1 MRLRDIPNLL
11 SVVRMACA
19 IPVAWLLLHD
29 YFGVALLICIAAGI
43 SDGLDGYLAK
53 RFGWRS
59 RLGSILDPLADK
71 ALLVTVY
78 LVLGAMNLLPLWL
91 VAVVITRDVVVVSGA
106 FGIHMLVGRYDIAP
120 SIASKLNT
128 ALQLILVGAVI
139 SAKSFATLPGWLI
152 DVLTYSVLAATVW
165 SGVDYVWS
173 WGLQAVRLRSAP
185 SSRK

>member
-19 IPVAWLLLHD
+19 IPVAWLLLKE
-29 YFGVALLICIAAGI
+29 YFGAALLTFIAAGL

-78 LVLGAMNLLPLWL
+78 VVLGGMGLLPLWL
-91 VAVVITRDVVVVSGA
+91 VVVVIARDVVVVFGA
-106 FGIHMLVGRYDIAP
+106 LWIHSLVGRYDMAP
-120 SIASKLNT
+120 SLTSKLNT
-128 ALQLILVGAVI
+128 ALQLVLVVAVI
-139 SAKSFATLPGWLI
+139 SAKSFATLPDWLI
-152 DVLTYSVLAATVW
+152 DALTYGVLGATAW
-165 SGVDYVWS
+165 SGVDYIWN
-173 WGLQAVRLRSAP
+173 WGVQAMRVRSVP
-185 SSRK
+185 TSRK

>member
-11 SVVRMACA
+11 SLVRMACA
-19 IPVAWLLLHD
+19 IPIAWLLLND
-29 YFGVALLICIAAGI
+29 SFGRALLLFVAAGL

-78 LVLGAMNLLPLWL
+78 LVLGSMGLLPLWL
-91 VAVVITRDVVVVSGA
+91 VGLVIARDVVVVSGA
-106 FGIHMLVGRYDIAP
+106 LWIHTLLGRYEMAP

-128 ALQLILVGAVI
+128 ALQLILVVAVI
-139 SAKSFATLPGWLI
+139 SAKSVATLPEWLI
-152 DVLTYSVLAATVW
+152 GGLTYGVLAATVW
-165 SGVDYVWS
+165 SGVDYVWN
-173 WGLQAVRLRSAP
+173 WGVQAMRLRSVP
-185 SSRK
+185 TSRK